1 MKVFFDR
8 RDIVSRDLTNASR
21 IFQIELNKRHVERA
35 NQDIEVEQETRYVQE
50 TTRKMLMINKVFE
63 HLVFHN

>member
-1 MKVFFDR
+1 MEVSFDR
-8 RDIVSRDLTNASR
+8 RDIVSQGLANASR
-21 IFQIELNKRHVERA
+21 IFQIELNKKHAERA

-50 TTRKMLMINKVFE
+50 TIGKMLMMSKVFE